1 MYVGVLLVSSQTPVP
16 LVSHW
21 AGSSQDTSGSFHLM
35 ETVIDKASLSASN
48 TVKSDN
54 GGLTQNFVN
63 VVQSV
68 LAKF

>member
-1 MYVGVLLVSSQTPVP
+1 
-16 LVSHW
+16 
-21 AGSSQDTSGSFHLM
+21 M